1 MHNWDDYQYFLAV
14 ADQGSFSAAAK
25 QLGVNHSTVSR
36 RIQLMEQE
44 HGVRLFDRT
53 QKGYDMTD
61 AGAAI
66 YDIADEIRSAS
77 QRLSRVL
84 MGQDARLAGK
94 ISLTMPH
101 EIFQYY
107 MAEPLQRYCDENPA
121 INIDLQVSRG
131 VRNLA
136 NREADMAIRLSPS
149 PPDYLIAK
157 PIERMQHGLYANR
170 ANAEKFAT
178 ADASEPTRII
188 VWSNQQDVPHWAQ
201 KYCTNP
207 EIVLRVD
214 DLYSMYNAVKLGYG
228 VARIP
233 CFLPDKIAEP
243 SVQRLPVS
251 LPLSE
256 WSIWLLHH
264 PDLRSTA
271 RIQHCK
277 RFLLKEMESMK
288 PFMRGECG
296 ARTSDC

>member
-1 MHNWDDYQYFLAV
+1 MHNWDDFQYFLAV
-14 ADQGSFSAAAK
+14 ADEGSFSGAAK

-36 RIQLMEQE
+36 RIQMLEQE
-44 HGVRLFDRT
+44 HGVRLLERT
-53 QKGYDMTD
+53 QSGYEMTD
-61 AGAAI
+61 AGVAI
-66 YDIADEIRSAS
+66 YDIATEIRSAN
-77 QRLSRVL
+77 QRISRVL

-107 MAEPLQRYCDENPA
+107 MAEPLQRYCAENPA
-121 INIDLQVSRG
+121 ISIDLQVSRG

-149 PPDYLIAK
+149 PPDYLIANH
-157 PIERMQHGLYANR
+157 IEYMQHGLYANQ
-170 ANAEKFAT
+170 ANAEKYADK
-178 ADASEPTRII
+178 DASEPTRII
-188 VWSNQQDVPHWAQ
+188 VWSNQQEIPHWAQ
-201 KYCTNP
+201 KHCTNP

-228 VARIP
+228 LARIP
-233 CFLPDKIAEP
+233 CFLPDKIAD
-243 SVQRLPVS
+243 STVQRLPVA
-251 LPLSE
+251 LPRSD

-277 RFLLKEMESMK
+277 RFLQQELELIK
-288 PFMRGECG
+288 PFSLGKFSEVIN
-296 ARTSDC
+296 S